1 MKKKITMLL
10 LTIFTVF
17 TLTACEMPSQSVNLG
32 QTNEDQNEDITY
44 LVMMYDNQGNNFL
57 NFESKQF
64 EIKPNRVI
72 QWGYNTSGSWTSYY
86 ETSSI
91 VTVNVDSKSIESCGS
106 TILFKDTRLN
116 MISIPK
122 EIDIAN
128 LTDKATVSGNNDAD
142 KENNSMDSAIN
153 GTTDATKYTGLKD
166 WWANEKAAGQKG
178 NKIVLIQ
185 SQDGYNVG
193 AFVGDD
199 IQWKLAGKL
208 PKTTK
213 IVIDDKQLYVHRCN
227 FTILDTGIIENA
239 Q

>member
-32 QTNEDQNEDITY
+32 QTNEEQNEDITY
-44 LVMMYDNQGNNFL
+44 LAMMYDNQGNNFL
-57 NFESKQF
+57 NFEGKQF

-72 QWGYNTSGSWTSYY
+72 QWGYNTSGNWTSYY

-91 VTVNVDSKSIESCGS
+91 VTVNVDSKNIESCGS

-116 MISIPK
+116 MIDIPK
-122 EIDIAN
+122 EIDITN
-128 LTDKATVSGNNDAD
+128 LTDKATVSENNDAG
-142 KENNSMDSAIN
+142 KENDSTDLVIN
-153 GTTDATKYTGLKD
+153 GTVDTIKYTGLKD
-166 WWANEKAAGQKG
+166 WWANQKAAGQKG

-193 AFVGDD
+193 AFIGDD

-213 IVIDDKQLYVHRCN
+213 IVIDGKKLYVHRCN
-227 FTILDTGIIENA
+227 FTILDTKIIETA

>member
-32 QTNEDQNEDITY
+32 QTNEEQDEDITY
-44 LVMMYDNQGNNFL
+44 LAMMYDNQGNNFL
-57 NFESKQF
+57 NFEGKQF
-64 EIKPNRVI
+64 KIKPNRVI
-72 QWGYNTSGSWTSYY
+72 QWGYNTSGNWTSYY

-91 VTVNVDSKSIESCGS
+91 VTVNVDDKNIESCGS

-116 MISIPK
+116 MIEIPK
-122 EIDIAN
+122 EINIAN
-128 LTDKATVSGNNDAD
+128 LTNKATVSENNDVG
-142 KENNSMDSAIN
+142 KENNSADSVIDSTA
-153 GTTDATKYTGLKD
+153 DAAKYTGLKD
-166 WWANEKAAGQKG
+166 WWANQKTAGQNG

-213 IVIDDKQLYVHRCN
+213 IVIDGKKLYVHRCN
-227 FTILDTGIIENA
+227 FTILDTEIIENA